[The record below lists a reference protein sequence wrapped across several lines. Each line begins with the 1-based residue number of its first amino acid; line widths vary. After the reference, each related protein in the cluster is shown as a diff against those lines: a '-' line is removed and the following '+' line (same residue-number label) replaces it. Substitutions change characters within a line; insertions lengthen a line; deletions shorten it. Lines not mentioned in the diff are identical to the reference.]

1 MEKGSKIIKGD
12 MYMEDPFNELL
23 DLALETLTLNFE
35 EFLLPDHQVSGLEVE
50 QLEARIT
57 GLYNRIKE
65 ITTNMTT
72 KPEDTCITRAMIYEV
87 CRYIGS
93 VPGYSVYDNIISEKR
108 NAEGKLIP
116 ELKDTRRLI
125 NIKQQLMA
133 ICSLY
138 CSSWNLNIDKSLT
151 EEQRTSLQGR
161 INDAISK
168 GKANAAAA
176 NAFLEGAADANPE
189 NAPPG
194 YQPPPGS
201 FRGDKFHE
209 IVESDDLHKLVASY
223 LKGGKRKS
231 KKQRNKTRKRD
242 KKSKLRKRKTSYRK
256 SKR

>member
-1 MEKGSKIIKGD
+1 MS
-12 MYMEDPFNELL
+12 DPFNELL

-50 QLEARIT
+50 RLEVRIT

-65 ITTNMTT
+65 ITTNMTK

-189 NAPPG
+189 NAPAG
-194 YQPPPGS
+194 YQPPDEE
-201 FRGDKFHE
+201 FRGDTFRQN
-209 IVESDDLHKLVASY
+209 VQSVDLHNEVASY

-231 KKQRNKTRKRD
+231 KKHKKKNAKKKTT
-242 KKSKLRKRKTSYRK
+242 LRKRRNTRRK
-256 SKR
+256 ITR